1 MRRFMYC
8 LLLLAT
14 LAGCGGPAAEPTPAP
29 ADAVKSPMPLGFNP
43 VVETIGPVGVG
54 EEIPELRFELDG
66 KTHRL
71 SEYRGKSLLINF
83 WATWCEPC
91 RREMPDLEAISRE
104 RADVAVIGVNLRESS
119 EQVGAFAAELNLT
132 FPTMLDRT
140 GDVTRYFGVGVGLP
154 TTYFVDGA
162 GQIRRIHLSALT
174 RSEIEQALDAIK

>member
-1 MRRFMYC
+1 MRRYVYC
-8 LLLLAT
+8 LLLLAA
-14 LAGCGGPAAEPTPAP
+14 LAGCGGAAKPTPAP
-29 ADAVKSPMPLGFNP
+29 ADAATSPMPLGFNP

-66 KTHRL
+66 VTRRL

-104 RADVAVIGVNLRESS
+104 RSDVVVIGVNLRESAD
-119 EQVGAFAAELNLT
+119 QVSAFASEVDVT
-132 FPTMLDRT
+132 FPTLLDRT

-154 TTYFVDGA
+154 TTYFVDA
-162 GQIRRIHLSALT
+162 QGQIRRIHLSALT
-174 RSEIEQALDAIK
+174 RSEINQALDAIN